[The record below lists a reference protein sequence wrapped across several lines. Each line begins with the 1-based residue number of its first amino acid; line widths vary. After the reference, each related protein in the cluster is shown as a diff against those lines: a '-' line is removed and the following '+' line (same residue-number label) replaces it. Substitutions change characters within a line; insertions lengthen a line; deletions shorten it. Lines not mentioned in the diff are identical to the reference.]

1 MKTKIAIQGVKAS
14 FHEEAAY
21 KYFADHDI
29 EILECDSFKLTC
41 DLLKQGKADY
51 VVMAIE
57 NSIAGSIL
65 PNYNLLRDYKFHIIG
80 EVHLNIHQN
89 LLVLPG
95 TKLTD
100 IKFVESHPIAIRQ
113 CDDFLRDHPDWIVKE
128 GMDTAGCAK
137 NIIEHKL
144 TNTAAIASIAAA
156 ELYGLEVLEPRIETN
171 KKNATRFL
179 ILSNEIVEQKTAN
192 KASLSFQTGNAIGAL
207 ANVLQC
213 FAEQNVNLSKIQSMP
228 VLGRRNEYDF
238 YVDVEWKKQS
248 DYDAAIRK
256 VLKHTIN
263 FTIMGEYI
271 KNEKV

>member
-1 MKTKIAIQGVKAS
+1 MKTRIAIQGVKAS
-14 FHEEAAY
+14 FHEEAAH
-21 KYFADHDI
+21 KYFGAEDI
-29 EILECDSFKLTC
+29 EILECDSFKKTC
-41 DLLKQGKADY
+41 EMLKQGKADY

-80 EVHLNIHQN
+80 EVHLNIQQN

-113 CDDFLRDHPDWIVKE
+113 CDEFLSEYPEWIVKE
-128 GMDTAGCAK
+128 GMDTAACAK
-137 NIIEHKL
+137 NIIENKL
-144 TNTAAIASIAAA
+144 TNTAAIASHAAA
-156 ELYGLEVLEPRIETN
+156 ELYQLEILEKRIETN

-179 ILSNEIVEQKTAN
+179 ILSNEIIEQKNAN
-192 KASLSFQTGNAIGAL
+192 KASLSFQTGNAVGAL

-228 VLGRRNEYDF
+228 VVGRRNEYDF

>member
-1 MKTKIAIQGVKAS
+1 MNIRIAIQGVKAS
-14 FHEEAAY
+14 FHEEAAL
-21 KYFADHDI
+21 KYFGKDI
-29 EILECDSFKLTC
+29 ETIECESFKKTC
-41 DLLKQGKADY
+41 EILKQGKADY

-65 PNYNLLRDYKFHIIG
+65 PNYNLLRDYRFHIIG
-80 EVHLNIHQN
+80 EVHLNIQQN
-89 LLVLPG
+89 LLALPG
-95 TKLTD
+95 VKMSD
-100 IKFVESHPIAIRQ
+100 ITTVESHPIAIRQ
-113 CDDFLRDHPDWIVKE
+113 CDEFLSDHPDWAVRE

-137 NIIEHKL
+137 KIKMEQL
-144 TNTAAIASIAAA
+144 THTAAIASEYAAKI
-156 ELYGLEVLEPRIETN
+156 YGLNILEKRIETN

-179 ILSNEIVEQKTAN
+179 ILSNEVVEQKNAN
-192 KASLSFQTGNAIGAL
+192 KASLSFQTGNSVGSL
-207 ANVLQC
+207 ASVLQC

-256 VLKHTIN
+256 VLKHSVN
-263 FTIMGEYI
+263 FSIMGEYI

>member
-1 MKTKIAIQGVKAS
+1 MRIKIAIQGVKAS

-21 KYFADHDI
+21 KFFGQDI
-29 EILECDSFKLTC
+29 ETLECSSFKQTC
-41 DLLKQGKADY
+41 EMLKQGKADY

-65 PNYNLLRDYKFHIIG
+65 PNYNLLRDYRFHIIG
-80 EVHLNIHQN
+80 EVHLNIQQN
-89 LLVLPG
+89 LLALPG
-95 TKLTD
+95 VKLSD
-100 IKFVESHPIAIRQ
+100 IQFVESHPIAIRQ
-113 CDDFLRDHPDWIVKE
+113 CDEFLSDHPTWIIKE

-137 NIIEHKL
+137 KIKEDNL
-144 TNTAAIASIAAA
+144 THTAAVASEYAAKT
-156 ELYGLEVLEPRIETN
+156 YGLNILEKRIETH

-179 ILSNEIVEQKTAN
+179 ILSNEVQEQKGAN
-192 KASLSFQTGNAIGAL
+192 KASLSFQTGNAVGAL
-207 ANVLQC
+207 ASVLQC

-228 VLGRRNEYDF
+228 VVGRRNEYDF

-256 VLKHTIN
+256 VLKHTVN
-263 FTIMGEYI
+263 FSILGEYL